1 MYTPTAQRQIG
12 IHDPWITELEK
23 KEISEALASNWL
35 SGGGPKVHAFENL
48 AQEFFQAAERP
59 IATASGSAAL
69 LLGLRVAGVQ
79 AGDHVLVPSYGFVA
93 CANAVRHL
101 GAEPI
106 FIGPENP
113 KMPVVTLRQIE
124 SFFEKEV
131 GPNSRLRKTGGRIRG
146 MIYNQPYG
154 LTCPRLPAITEF
166 FQERKLFLFE
176 DSSQG
181 MGVRLGEAPL
191 GTFGDLSVFSLN
203 GNKTITTGAGGL
215 LLIKNPA
222 WSARARKLLVQSR
235 CDDFD
240 FYYDE
245 AAYNFQMPNV
255 SAAIGVG
262 QFRRISKILEK
273 KSNIRIH
280 YHALLRSWK
289 LFAAEKAYP
298 AWHNL
303 ALTKRAASRAEMG
316 ALASAAQARGVRIRP
331 AFPAVTEN
339 IMYKNSLSYQNEGPP
354 FLFDHGICLPSGPA
368 LEKEDI
374 EYVCAVLEEEGKRL
388 GLV

>member
-1 MYTPTAQRQIG
+1 MPTPTAQRQIG
-12 IHDPWITELEK
+12 IHDPWITDLEK
-23 KEISEALASNWL
+23 KEVSEALASNWL
-35 SGGGPKVHAFENL
+35 SGGGSKVHAFEDL
-48 AQEFFQAAERP
+48 AQEFFQSTERP
-59 IATASGSAAL
+59 ISTANGSAAL

-113 KMPVVTLRQIE
+113 EMPVVTFEQIK
-124 SFFEKEV
+124 SFFEKEI
-131 GPNSRLRKTGGRIRG
+131 GPDFRLRKTGARIQG

-154 LTCPRLPAITEF
+154 LTCPRLSAIAEF

-181 MGVRLGEAPL
+181 MGVRLGNSLL
-191 GTFGDLSVFSLN
+191 GTFGDLSIFSLN

-222 WSARARKLLVQSR
+222 WAARARKLLAQSR

-240 FYYDE
+240 FYYGE

-262 QFRRISKILEK
+262 QFKRIAEILEK
-273 KSNIRIH
+273 KSNIRTH
-280 YHALLRSWK
+280 YRTLLRSWK
-289 LFAAEKAYP
+289 LFAAEMTYP

-303 ALTKRAASRAEMG
+303 ALARRAASRAEMR
-316 ALASAAQARGVRIRP
+316 ALASATQARGVRIRP

-339 IMYKNSLSYQNEGPP
+339 AMYKNSLSYQNEKSP

-374 EYVCAVLEEEGKRL
+374 EYVCAVLEEEGRRL
-388 GLV
+388 DLI